1 MTLSIQGRGVGDVDN
16 AGWSVGMNVVSV
28 VQARMS
34 STRLP
39 GKVMTDVG
47 GVPLVEF
54 LLQRLKRATRVD
66 AVVLAVPD
74 TDESDPLVRLA
85 ERMRVQVF
93 AGSSDD
99 VLDRINCAASASHAN
114 VVARI
119 TADCPLIDPAIVDLC
134 IETLLEEN
142 LEYVRTD
149 ETFPDGLDVEVM
161 TAEVLQAANEGA
173 VSTYDREHVTPW
185 IRRNRQGSSK
195 SVSCEQDLSQLRL
208 TVDEPED
215 LEVVRDVVQS
225 FPGRD
230 FGLADIAHLYLES
243 PSLFKPNQHL
253 RRNEGAS
260 MSTGAKMWRRA
271 QRSVAGG
278 NMLLS
283 KNPDMH
289 LPGSWPTY
297 FSRAKGC
304 NVWDLD
310 DNEYVDVGMMGIGT
324 NILGYGHPVVD
335 ESVLTV
341 VRDGNLST
349 LNAPEEVM
357 LAERLVELHPWSDQV
372 RFTRSGGEACAVAV
386 RIARAASGK
395 DRVAFCGYHGWH
407 DWYLSANLGVAG
419 ALDDHLLP
427 GLMSA
432 GVPRALAGTSVPF
445 KYNDLADLEAVLDTG
460 DFGVIIMEVERSS
473 VPEPGFLQGVLDL
486 GRRHGCVVIFDECTS
501 GFRSNL
507 GGRHLLYGLEPD
519 IAVFGKTLGNGYA
532 VNAVVGRAEVMD
544 AVKKTFISS
553 TFWTERIGAAAALAT
568 LQVMEEEG
576 APARVDRLGRWF
588 REALGGQMEGAGVP
602 IHFAGLPALTSF
614 GITGVEPGVLK
625 SFINRELLTQGYLA
639 GTALYASIAHEGE
652 VIEKYVSDLSDVLLR
667 AWSLNESGEL
677 NSLVGASS
685 ARTGFQRLT

>member
-1 MTLSIQGRGVGDVDN
+1 
-16 AGWSVGMNVVSV
+16 MNVVAV
-28 VQARMS
+28 VQARMG

-39 GKVMTDVG
+39 GKVLADIG
-47 GVPLVEF
+47 GVPLVE
-54 LLQRLKRATRVD
+54 LLLLRLQRAKLVD
-66 AVVLAVPD
+66 TLVLAVPA
-74 TDESDPLVRLA
+74 TNENDPLVRLA
-85 ERMRVQVF
+85 HRMQINVF
-93 AGSSDD
+93 AGSDDD
-99 VLDRINCAASASHAN
+99 VLERMYGAAQASHAN
-114 VVARI
+114 LVVRI

-134 IETLLEEN
+134 IDTLSSEK
-142 LEYVRTD
+142 LEYVTTD

-161 TAEVLQAANEGA
+161 TVEALRAATESA
-173 VSTYDREHVTPW
+173 VSPYDREHVTPW
-185 IRRNRQGSSK
+185 IRQHRQRSMK
-195 SVSCEQDLSQLRL
+195 SVSYEQDLSHLRL

-215 LEVVRDVVQS
+215 LEVVRGVVQAL
-225 FPGRD
+225 PEQD
-230 FGLADIAHLYLES
+230 FGLTDIAHLYLKS
-243 PSLFKPNQHL
+243 PDLFQPNQHL

-260 MSTGAKMWRRA
+260 MSTGEKMWRRA
-271 QRSVAGG
+271 RRSIAGG

-283 KNPDMH
+283 KRPDMH
-289 LPGSWPTY
+289 LPGTWPTY
-297 FSRAKGC
+297 FARARGC

-310 DNEYVDVGMMGIGT
+310 GNQYVDVGLMGIGT
-324 NILGYGHPVVD
+324 NILGYGHPRVD
-335 ESVLTV
+335 EAVLAV

-445 KYNDLADLEAVLDTG
+445 KYNDLAGLESVLRTG

-473 VPEPGFLQGVLDL
+473 APDPGFLQGVLDL
-486 GRRHGCVVIFDECTS
+486 GQRYGCVVVFDECTS

-507 GGRHLLYGLEPD
+507 GGRHLVYGLQPD

-532 VNAVVGRAEVMD
+532 INAVIGRAEVME
-544 AVKKTFISS
+544 AVQTTFISS
-553 TFWTERIGAAAALAT
+553 TFWTERIGAAAGLAT
-568 LQVMEEEG
+568 LQVMEEED
-576 APARVDRLGRWF
+576 APARVDQLGRWF
-588 REALGGQMEGAGVP
+588 RESLGGHMEAGGVP
-602 IHFAGLPALTSF
+602 VQFAGLPALTSF
-614 GITGVEPGVLK
+614 AIDGVESGVLK
-625 SFINRELLTQGYLA
+625 SFINRELLEQGYLA

-652 VIEKYVSDLSDVLLR
+652 IIQDYVSALSDVLIR
-667 AWSLNESGEL
+667 AWNLNEDARL
-677 NSLVGASS
+677 VPLVGSS
-685 ARTGFQRLT
+685 TAKTGFQRLA

>member
-1 MTLSIQGRGVGDVDN
+1 
-16 AGWSVGMNVVSV
+16 MNVVAV
-28 VQARMS
+28 VQARMG

-39 GKVMTDVG
+39 GKVLADIG
-47 GVPLVEF
+47 GVPLVE
-54 LLQRLKRATRVD
+54 LLLLRLQRAKLVD
-66 AVVLAVPD
+66 TLVLAVPA
-74 TDESDPLVRLA
+74 TSENDPLVRLA
-85 ERMRVQVF
+85 HRMQINVF
-93 AGSSDD
+93 AGSDDD
-99 VLDRINCAASASHAN
+99 VLERMYGAAQASHAN
-114 VVARI
+114 LVVRI

-134 IETLLEEN
+134 IDTLSSEK
-142 LEYVRTD
+142 LEYVTTD

-161 TAEVLQAANEGA
+161 TVEALRAATESA
-173 VSTYDREHVTPW
+173 VSPYDREHVTPW
-185 IRRNRQGSSK
+185 IRQHRQRSMK
-195 SVSCEQDLSQLRL
+195 SVSYEQDLSHLRL

-215 LEVVRDVVQS
+215 LEVVRGVVQAL
-225 FPGRD
+225 PEQD
-230 FGLADIAHLYLES
+230 FGLTDIAHLYLKS
-243 PSLFKPNQHL
+243 PDLFQPNQHL

-260 MSTGAKMWRRA
+260 MSTGEKMWRRA
-271 QRSVAGG
+271 RRSIAGG

-283 KNPDMH
+283 KRPDMH
-289 LPGSWPTY
+289 LPGTWPTY
-297 FSRAKGC
+297 FARARGC

-310 DNEYVDVGMMGIGT
+310 GNQYVDVGLMGIGT
-324 NILGYGHPVVD
+324 NILGYGHPRVD
-335 ESVLTV
+335 EAVLAV

-445 KYNDLADLEAVLDTG
+445 KYNDLAGLESVLRTG

-473 VPEPGFLQGVLDL
+473 APDPGFLQGVLDL
-486 GRRHGCVVIFDECTS
+486 GQRYGCVVVFDECTS

-507 GGRHLLYGLEPD
+507 GGRHLVYGLQPD

-532 VNAVVGRAEVMD
+532 INAVIGRAEVME
-544 AVKKTFISS
+544 AVQTTFISS
-553 TFWTERIGAAAALAT
+553 TFWTERIGAAAGLAT
-568 LQVMEEEG
+568 LQVMEEED
-576 APARVDRLGRWF
+576 APARVDQLGRWF
-588 REALGGQMEGAGVP
+588 RESLGGHMEAGGVP
-602 IHFAGLPALTSF
+602 VQFAGLPALTSF
-614 GITGVEPGVLK
+614 AIDGVESGVLK
-625 SFINRELLTQGYLA
+625 SFINRELLEQGYLA

-652 VIEKYVSDLSDVLLR
+652 IIQDYVSALSDVLIR
-667 AWSLNESGEL
+667 AWNLNEDARL
-677 NSLVGASS
+677 VPLVGSS
-685 ARTGFQRLT
+685 TAKTGFQRLA